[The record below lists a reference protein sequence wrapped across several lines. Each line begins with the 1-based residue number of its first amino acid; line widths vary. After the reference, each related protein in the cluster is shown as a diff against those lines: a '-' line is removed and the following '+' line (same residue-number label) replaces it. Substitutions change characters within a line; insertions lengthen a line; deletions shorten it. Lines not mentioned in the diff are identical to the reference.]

1 MPRWTPEAKQRQRE
15 LIQDFR
21 PWEHSSGA
29 KSSWGKFCCANNGYQ
44 SMPKLSGSSTTDE
57 QRNILFLASKALI
70 ELLRITLEQ
79 RIAPSEQNLRDFR
92 LALTTLHK
100 LGANADDCGKL
111 FQMLIRSYE
120 KGELSPVTPDSEIS
134 ENLRV
139 AGSALRQII
148 QESLQGKLEPGEIE
162 PL

>member
-1 MPRWTPEAKQRQRE
+1 MPRWTPESRQRQRE
-15 LIQDFR
+15 LIQNFR

-29 KSSWGKFCCANNGYQ
+29 KTRWGRFCCSNNGYQ
-44 SMPKLSGSSTTDE
+44 SMPKLSSFTTSDE
-57 QRNILFLASKALI
+57 QRNILFLASKTLI

-100 LGANADDCGKL
+100 LGANQDNYGEL
-111 FQMLIRSYE
+111 FQSLVRSFE
-120 KGELSPVTPDSEIS
+120 KGELPPSIPDSEIS

-148 QESLQGKLEPGEIE
+148 QDSLQGKLEQGEAE
-162 PL
+162 P